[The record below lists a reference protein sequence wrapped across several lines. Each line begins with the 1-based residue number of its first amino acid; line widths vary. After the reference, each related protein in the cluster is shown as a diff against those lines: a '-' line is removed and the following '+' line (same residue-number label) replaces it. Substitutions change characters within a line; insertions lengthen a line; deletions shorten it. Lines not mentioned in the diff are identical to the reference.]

1 MFIRLIKAQLC
12 CSFSALFRRDQ
23 STIHASTLG
32 FFATFQQNWVGR
44 RNGSLFDGGF
54 IYQKDGDIVADGINP
69 AASRAF

>member
-1 MFIRLIKAQLC
+1 VTKV
-12 CSFSALFRRDQ
+12 
-23 STIHASTLG
+23 TIHASTLG